1 MTLKDVIVRQHNKQ
15 ENNKRCVCV
24 YVCVCVCVCVC
35 HISKYIQSDEKKQKK
50 QEKIKRYLAPAVY
63 IYKYIAT
70 AAPQL
75 SCCIYIQ
82 RAKRRSKR
90 EEAKEK
96 NQRYLI
102 STHTQHIHTYS
113 PTDSKCARR

>member
-15 ENNKRCVCV
+15 ENNERCVCV
-24 YVCVCVCVCVC
+24 FVCVCVCVCVC
-35 HISKYIQSDEKKQKK
+35 VISKYIQSDEKKQEKK

-82 RAKRRSKR
+82 RAKRSKR
-90 EEAKEK
+90 EEAREK